1 MRRYGFVTRR
11 RKHHAIPRNI
21 SRMHLDHIADHFSRC
36 QNQVHSVMSL
46 CAAVADIRHVKMS
59 RLSSLFINS
68 VCHLLTDLVQ
78 MDTARMAV
86 PKHIL
91 DQYLRL
97 FDVLLIPSA
106 PQLQGIKLRPQ
117 KALLTAAYHIKPS
130 QSVLFPDTFII
141 AKSCRFFHLF
151 PE

>member
-1 MRRYGFVTRR
+1 
-11 RKHHAIPRNI
+11 
-21 SRMHLDHIADHFSRC
+21 
-36 QNQVHSVMSL
+36 MSL

-68 VCHLLTDLVQ
+68 VCYLLTDLVQ

-106 PQLQGIKLRPQ
+106 P
-117 KALLTAAYHIKPS
+117 
-130 QSVLFPDTFII
+130 
-141 AKSCRFFHLF
+141 
-151 PE
+151 